1 MCQLSQATTPWG
13 LPLLPP
19 PLSLPPQP
27 PQEFIIMLII
37 FIIPRCTWPQIEK
50 NFCTWV
56 ITCAHSMPQQN
67 ANVLAGISLQNMVIN
82 NTIWLHIIFHP
93 RAQAHYRFDTEET
106 TKTQHDPAI
115 KQWLKSTESTARLPF
130 IPPPF
135 PSFPPLPPGR
145 ESRGVAKTTVTGVA
159 RFCGTLPWMLDVGL
173 SWIQKLDVGISGLL
187 SMTFYD
193 ILGTCQHVCECLT
206 KKM

>member
-1 MCQLSQATTPWG
+1 M
-13 LPLLPP
+13 
-19 PLSLPPQP
+19 
-27 PQEFIIMLII
+27 
-37 FIIPRCTWPQIEK
+37 TWPVIWLAMRMPELTRTEYVSAVPGYHTLGTAFAATALVITSPATPGIHHHAHHIHHTSVHMTTDWE

-67 ANVLAGISLQNMVIN
+67 ANVLAGISLQNMDFKHI
-82 NTIWLHIIFHP
+82 IWLHIIFHP

-106 TKTQHDPAI
+106 AKTQHDPAI

-159 RFCGTLPWMLDVGL
+159 RFCGTLPWMLDVG
-173 SWIQKLDVGISGLL
+173 
-187 SMTFYD
+187 
-193 ILGTCQHVCECLT
+193 
-206 KKM
+206 